1 MPLWDKLK
9 TELDRAGRAA
19 HSALDEGKLR
29 LEAIRARQAA
39 DASAQRLGYAV
50 FRARK
55 GGGEIDKDDYNRFA
69 SELTGA
75 QAEVDRLETLLKEAA
90 EKRRGAAGDDRGP
103 GPAA

>member
-39 DASAQRLGYAV
+39 DSSAQRLGYAV

-69 SELTGA
+69 SELTAA

-90 EKRRGAAGDDRGP
+90 EKRRGSGSGDQGA